1 MLTFCGV
8 ELLTPQDI
16 ANHPTTHYRL
26 FTTTCLHLQLQSILE
41 GRLLCYARA
50 AIEVALYR
58 DMYPHTQPPTTLA
71 HATMLPNCTR
81 EVKKHIYIC
90 V

>member
-26 FTTTCLHLQLQSILE
+26 FTITCLYLQLQSISE
-41 GRLLCYARA
+41 GRLLCYTRA
-50 AIEVALYR
+50 AIKLARVTWHVL
-58 DMYPHTQPPTTLA
+58 PHT
-71 HATMLPNCTR
+71 
-81 EVKKHIYIC
+81 
-90 V
+90 